1 MRHNHDEL
9 LVEKCLYTLTVYSKV
24 NGEDIET
31 KFHVA
36 TRLCS
41 VALCNEFHRYMIKK
55 LKEQGVYDY
64 YDEPRILVSDRK
76 AL

>member
-1 MRHNHDEL
+1 MRHNPDEL
-9 LVEKCLYTLTVYSKV
+9 LVEKCLYTLAVYSKV

-41 VALCNEFHRYMIKK
+41 VALCNEFKRHLIKK
-55 LKEQGVYDY
+55 LKEDGVYEY
-64 YDEPRILVSDRK
+64 YDEPRIFVSDRK